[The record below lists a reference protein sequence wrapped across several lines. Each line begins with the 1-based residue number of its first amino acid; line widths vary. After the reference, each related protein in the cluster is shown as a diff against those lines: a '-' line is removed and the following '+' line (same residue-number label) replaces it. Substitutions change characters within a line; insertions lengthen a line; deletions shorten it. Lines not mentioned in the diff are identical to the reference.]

1 MTSQS
6 KIIPENDLLRM
17 FGNDIQINEQ
27 GDLTYTC
34 VEEDTDLLNLL
45 KKFDLETLFLGLK
58 IKNIGLRAEFREKL
72 FFWRK
77 SKFGIEDETL
87 SQTSKVVGWLE
98 KNRHK
103 DSPCSSNNSIR
114 NAFGSQPLSTFLND
128 NSAGKQLIQY
138 YEEWTCFTNKKRDA
152 HIKIILE
159 DVMLTKTKL
168 RPEHFASIV
177 EEIISLFPNEKES
190 QDYYYIPRQRKKNPS
205 GKLYSK
211 YFNLKTK
218 IRKSSPSAERSLSSE
233 VRDPLVDENVEVDE
247 TLSLCLKTSLQKDI
261 NNWDEVIDKWQKTFT
276 FRKKNLAKLSNSDF
290 LQEWPILKDY
300 CLFE

>member
-1 MTSQS
+1 MTSQG

-45 KKFDLETLFLGLK
+45 KEFDLETLFLGLK
-58 IKNIGLRAEFREKL
+58 NAGLTFRSLKYLSKEDIAEAVKNIGLRTEFREKL

-138 YEEWTCFTNKKRDA
+138 YEEWACFTNNNFRRC
-152 HIKIILE
+152 H
-159 DVMLTKTKL
+159 V
-168 RPEHFASIV
+168 
-177 EEIISLFPNEKES
+177 N
-190 QDYYYIPRQRKKNPS
+190 
-205 GKLYSK
+205 
-211 YFNLKTK
+211 
-218 IRKSSPSAERSLSSE
+218 
-233 VRDPLVDENVEVDE
+233 
-247 TLSLCLKTSLQKDI
+247 KD
-261 NNWDEVIDKWQKTFT
+261 K
-276 FRKKNLAKLSNSDF
+276 A
-290 LQEWPILKDY
+290 
-300 CLFE
+300 